1 MAERTPL
8 QERPGATVRSG
19 GFTLVELMVIIV
31 VLGIAAATLTTASV
45 RSAEMSASMLVEQQ
59 ALMVANSMLD
69 EVRAMP
75 FTYCDLN
82 SANVGTA
89 ANQGACAI
97 PEPLF
102 PVLGPEPGESR
113 LGALLRFDHVTDYNG
128 LVIPANT
135 LRDASGNL
143 VTLNLPA
150 VANCAIRVLVAPQA
164 IASVPPIP
172 NTEAVR
178 ITVIVGC
185 PGQLNPV
192 TVDAVRIRYAP
203 NRR

>member
-1 MAERTPL
+1 MSPL
-8 QERPGATVRSG
+8 RPPHARHRAPVRSR

-31 VLGIAAATLTTASV
+31 VLGIAAATLTTVSV

-113 LGALLRFDHVTDYNG
+113 LGALRFDHVTDYNG

-135 LRDASGNL
+135 LRDASNTL
-143 VTLNLPA
+143 VSTYLPA
-150 VANCAIRVLVAPQA
+150 VANCTIRVLVAPQA
-164 IASVPPIP
+164 VASVPPVP

>member
-1 MAERTPL
+1 MSPL
-8 QERPGATVRSG
+8 RPPHARHRAPVRSR

-31 VLGIAAATLTTASV
+31 VLGIAAATLTTVSV

-75 FTYCDLN
+75 FTYCDPSD
-82 SANVGTA
+82 SAVSNGPP
-89 ANQGACAI
+89 CALT
-97 PEPLF
+97 E
-102 PVLGPEPGESR
+102 VLGPEPGETR
-113 LGALLRFDHVTDYNG
+113 LGPASRFDNVNDYNG

-135 LRDASGNL
+135 LRDANGNL
-143 VTLNLPA
+143 VTPNLPA
-150 VANCAIRVLVAPQA
+150 VANCTIRVLVAPQA
-164 IASVPPIP
+164 IASVPSIP